1 MRILGVGSFFCG
13 LVANCGAVVGLAG
26 LAGKRRA
33 SVSRQP
39 RQLCHQSLF
48 TIYCSLPHICAER
61 LGVVGSGSIGTT
73 LYCAVGPLGSPVSCL
88 RCSSVTCFCGFF

>member
-1 MRILGVGSFFCG
+1 MRILGVGSFFFAG
-13 LVANCGAVVGLAG
+13 LSPIAALVGLAR
-26 LAGKRRA
+26 KRRS

-73 LYCAVGPLGSPVSCL
+73 LFCAVGPLGSPVSCL